1 MGFTTF
7 RRRDGQRFKK
17 VYPRVR
23 KSPRFFTISDA
34 TMTVESAKVVM
45 TNDTGGSYTFETDF
59 DAIPTV
65 ELTSEASSDNQG
77 MVTTFITSLT
87 TTKVI
92 WETSAPFTGTIHIQ
106 VITVGE

>member
-23 KSPRFFTISDA
+23 KTPRFFTISDA

-45 TNDTGGSYTFETDF
+45 TNAPSGQYTFETSF
-59 DAIPTV
+59 ESIPTV
-65 ELTSEASSDNQG
+65 ELTSEASSDDQG